1 MQQVHR
7 LLYLIII
14 LFLGTQ
20 SLWSQYSIEQIP
32 DPKSKGQDYY
42 VSNPGN
48 YITSR
53 TVEKLDSISTLIEAK
68 SSAEY
73 AIVIVN
79 NYDGYDDHEFAL
91 QLFNTWGIG
100 KPGVDNGLL
109 LFIAINRREYRFIT
123 GRGMEGVLPDV
134 YLKRIGE
141 KYIVPSFKK
150 KDYGEGLLET
160 SEFIAHIL
168 TSPDSVAELE
178 RLMPEVGSFWRWN
191 NPYLK
196 KSLIALI
203 LGALIFLLLHY
214 KAQSLI
220 STVTTEKKP
229 EVWSPILL
237 GFIFLVFASFI
248 LYVIQIMIDESNVTV
263 YKKEGLP
270 LNIYIL
276 VSLILSIK
284 VLLDDASIKREIT
297 DQQELQNS
305 LKSYF
310 SIAAI
315 PSLFL
320 PLAWY
325 AINSYLKLSE
335 KNKGRFD
342 PPDDSGNWKR
352 HSRSKAYATRLLN
365 PGQKVEEKIKSL
377 KYEVWENTTTGEVV
391 TTPWDLNKTRHK
403 CPQCSYRTLV
413 KDRRKEIL
421 KPTYSTEGEME
432 VGDKCL
438 NCDYY
443 LVKKHIPIPKKVR
456 QSSSGSSSSS
466 SRSYSSRSSSRG
478 SSSSSRGS
486 WGGGSSGGG
495 GAGGKW

>member
-1 MQQVHR
+1 MQQTLR
-7 LLYLIII
+7 IL
-14 LFLGTQ
+14 LFLTFLSG
-20 SLWSQYSIEQIP
+20 SNIMFAQYRIQDIP
-32 DPKSKGQDYY
+32 DPKVNGQDYF
-42 VSNPGN
+42 VSSPDN
-48 YITSR
+48 YISQS
-53 TVEKLDSISTLIEAK
+53 TVSELNLISTQIEAE

-91 QLFNTWGIG
+91 ELFNTWGIG

-109 LFIAINRREYRFIT
+109 LFIAISRREYRFIS
-123 GRGMEGVLPDV
+123 GRGMEGVLPDI

-141 KYIVPSFKK
+141 KYIVPSFRQKNY
-150 KDYGEGLLET
+150 DEGLLET

-191 NPYLK
+191 NPYFK
-196 KSLIALI
+196 KPLLALI

-263 YKKEGLP
+263 YKKKGLP
-270 LNIYIL
+270 LNTYIL

-297 DQQELQNS
+297 DLQELQNS
-305 LKSYF
+305 LKSYL
-310 SIAAI
+310 STAAI
-315 PSLFL
+315 PSLVL

-325 AINSYLKLSE
+325 AISSYLKLSE

-352 HSRSKAYATRLLN
+352 HSRSAAYATRLLSL
-365 PGQKVEEKIKSL
+365 GQKVEEKIKSL

-391 TTPWDLNKTRHK
+391 TTPWDLNKTHHK
-403 CPQCSYRTLV
+403 CPQCLFRTLV

-443 LVKKHIPIPKKVR
+443 LVKKHIPIPMKVR
-456 QSSSGSSSSS
+456 QNSSGSSSSS

-478 SSSSSRGS
+478 SSSSGRGS